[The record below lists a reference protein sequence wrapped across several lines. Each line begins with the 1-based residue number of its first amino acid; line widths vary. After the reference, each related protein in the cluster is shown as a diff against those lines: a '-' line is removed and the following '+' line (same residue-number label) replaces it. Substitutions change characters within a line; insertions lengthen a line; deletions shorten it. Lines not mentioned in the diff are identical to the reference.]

1 MRTALRTSIVTAAL
15 AGVLLAPAAT
25 AFAAPAAAPSVAAVT
40 SVSVSSI
47 AANSSNTDRYD
58 GESVLVADG
67 RIAVLRNKSE
77 GPEAWIRAV
86 APDWKPGDGWA
97 GRVLAKLDTAHP
109 RAVVEGVQYDLKK
122 IDAGADEGRY
132 ILNVYVLGEGALSG
146 WYLLPKAEPATTPS
160 AKPSTKPG
168 AKPSAQPS
176 AKPSAKPGA
185 AASTAPTA
193 DVKPQTVAVPKGPVA
208 AGAELAARETADTT
222 GAATA
227 AVAAGLAALVL
238 ALGTGFMVRARKAR
252 SRG

>member
-25 AFAAPAAAPSVAAVT
+25 AFAATAAAPSVAAVT

-67 RIAVLRNKSE
+67 RIAVLRNESE

-160 AKPSTKPG
+160 AKPSTT
-168 AKPSAQPS
+168 
-176 AKPSAKPGA
+176 PSAKPGA
-185 AASTAPTA
+185 AASAAPTA

-222 GAATA
+222 GAATTGAATA

>member
-25 AFAAPAAAPSVAAVT
+25 AFAASAAAS
-40 SVSVSSI
+40 SVSVSPI
-47 AANSSNTDRYD
+47 AANSSDTDRYD

-122 IDAGADEGRY
+122 IDGGPDEGRY

-146 WYLLPKAEPATTPS
+146 WYLLPKAEPATAPPAKPS
-160 AKPSTKPG
+160 AKPSTKPS

-176 AKPSAKPGA
+176 AKPGAKPGA
-185 AASTAPTA
+185 AASAAPTA
-193 DVKPQTVAVPKGPVA
+193 EVKPQTVAVPKGPVA